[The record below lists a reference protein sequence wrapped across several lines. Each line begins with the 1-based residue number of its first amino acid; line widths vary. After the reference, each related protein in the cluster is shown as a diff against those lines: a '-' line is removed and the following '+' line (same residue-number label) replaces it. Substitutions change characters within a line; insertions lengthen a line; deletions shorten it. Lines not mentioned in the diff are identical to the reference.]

1 MDTNLPFLMGQNPFD
16 IHVYFKS
23 DAEAKFAANFK
34 TRLLARFVWL
44 RAGRW
49 NDSASRIS
57 PHPLP
62 MFEVFGGEPR
72 NIEKVNEVIEWL
84 DANRGELSVL
94 IHPNTTNGNVQDH
107 CVHRVWLGEPVAI
120 RVWPFYAS
128 KFVKL
133 VLVLAGATVIVRTL
147 GR

>member
-1 MDTNLPFLMGQNPFD
+1 M
-16 IHVYFKS
+16 
-23 DAEAKFAANFK
+23 
-34 TRLLARFVWL
+34 
-44 RAGRW
+44 
-49 NDSASRIS
+49 
-57 PHPLP
+57 
-62 MFEVFGGEPR
+62 
-72 NIEKVNEVIEWL
+72 